1 MRKLVLVL
9 CIVFAVSMFTGC
21 RMEEIATLNSVLT
34 GEERWPQE
42 FAGITRSRLKKAW
55 GMPSEITENSDI
67 WYVDGTYV
75 KVTYEENKVVSVNRS
90 ETLRATVIEVENAKV
105 LVEPVEIEGG
115 PESIDRIYIS
125 KAFLGDE
132 GIALLTEGAILEI
145 KYDGRVLETYPA
157 QIRNPYEIKIVE
169 NE

>member
-1 MRKLVLVL
+1 LVL
-9 CIVFAVSMFTGC
+9 CIVLAVSMFTGC

-34 GEERWPQE
+34 GKESWPQE
-42 FAGITRSRLKKAW
+42 FSGITRSRLKKAW
-55 GMPSEITENSDI
+55 GVPSEITENSDT

-75 KVTYEENKVVSVNRS
+75 KVTYEEDKVVLVNRS
-90 ETLRATVIEVENAKV
+90 ETLHATIIEVENAKV
-105 LVEPVEIEGG
+105 LVEPVEVEGG
-115 PESIDRIYIS
+115 PKSKDRIYIS
-125 KAFLGDE
+125 KASLGDE

-169 NE
+169 NK